1 MWQRQFLRKRS
12 VQALRLR
19 RAARESSLYPFCRS
33 SVVDCYSAPITTS
46 TSRKYFHSSRM
57 ALVSLQEGPPEGGPF
72 RVLVA
77 NRGEIVQRIQKTC
90 RQYPDLFETV
100 VVYSTADAKAPFVT
114 DATGPKVCIGPPAAS
129 ESYLNVE
136 KILQTIDETG
146 SHMVHPGYGF
156 LSENADFA
164 NAVTN
169 QAGAIWLGSPP
180 HAVQE
185 MGDKIRSK
193 EVALEAGVNV
203 IPGYE
208 GVLESVEQ
216 ARAVANDVLGYPI
229 LLKAAAGGGGKGTH
243 LFFFF
248 SGTLFWGT
256 KQYRDFHCFIFSLID
271 YH

>member
-1 MWQRQFLRKRS
+1 MWQRQLLVKRS
-12 VQALRLR
+12 AQAMKNRRILLGSPYFSTRLSPL
-19 RAARESSLYPFCRS
+19 AASHA
-33 SVVDCYSAPITTS
+33 APATIA
-46 TSRKYFHSSRM
+46 YQQIHSSTTTL
-57 ALVSLQEGPPEGGPF
+57 APGKPPEGDPF

-90 RQYPDLFETV
+90 RLYPDLFETV

-114 DATGPKVCIGPPAAS
+114 EATGPKVCIGPPAAS
-129 ESYLNVE
+129 ESYLNVD

-146 SHMVHPGYGF
+146 AHMVHPGYGF

-164 NAVTN
+164 TAVTK
-169 QAGAIWLGSPP
+169 QAGAIWLGPPP
-180 HAVQE
+180 HAVRE

-216 ARAVANDVLGYPI
+216 ARAVANDVLGYPV
-229 LLKAAAGGGGKGTH
+229 LLKAAAGGGGKGA
-243 LFFFF
+243 L
-248 SGTLFWGT
+248 SWN
-256 KQYRDFHCFIFSLID
+256 K
-271 YH
+271 